1 MSNIG
6 IAANLFQPSGKCLKC
21 RHWNPATKDF
31 MGNGTDGH
39 CRLAYCKNSRPERR
53 NKKKERQRGIGMT
66 VTVFIVLIMTI
77 FWMLLQFILPGL
89 NDTLCIIFYYL
100 TMCLLGMWC
109 FYYIGVVMAEMR

>member
-6 IAANLFQPSGKCLKC
+6 IAANLFQPSGNFSTNDCVWWC
-21 RHWNPATKDF
+21 VR
-31 MGNGTDGH
+31 M
-39 CRLAYCKNSRPERR
+39 R
-53 NKKKERQRGIGMT
+53 ERQRGIGMT

>member
-1 MSNIG
+1 M
-6 IAANLFQPSGKCLKC
+6 
-21 RHWNPATKDF
+21 R
-31 MGNGTDGH
+31 
-39 CRLAYCKNSRPERR
+39 
-53 NKKKERQRGIGMT
+53 ERQRGIGMT

-109 FYYIGVVMAEMR
+109 FYYIGVVMAEIREQMDEIFSILINLVNYIMWKRF

>member
-31 MGNGTDGH
+31 M
-39 CRLAYCKNSRPERR
+39 
-53 NKKKERQRGIGMT
+53 GIGMT

-100 TMCLLGMWC
+100 TMCLLGMLC

>member
-39 CRLAYCKNSRPERR
+39 FGEDILIERNYYGRFKVVFKNYLDHDWRRL
-53 NKKKERQRGIGMT
+53 I
-66 VTVFIVLIMTI
+66 
-77 FWMLLQFILPGL
+77 
-89 NDTLCIIFYYL
+89 
-100 TMCLLGMWC
+100 C
-109 FYYIGVVMAEMR
+109 FYMVGNAIGSQLL

>member
-39 CRLAYCKNSRPERR
+39 CREKIVLKMATHYHANLIDIHNALHALGLKSDEQAEEF
-53 NKKKERQRGIGMT
+53 NKKHMMKIVDMYTRRGYDIT
-66 VTVFIVLIMTI
+66 K
-77 FWMLLQFILPGL
+77 
-89 NDTLCIIFYYL
+89 
-100 TMCLLGMWC
+100 
-109 FYYIGVVMAEMR
+109 

>member
-39 CRLAYCKNSRPERR
+39 CRLAYCKNSR
-53 NKKKERQRGIGMT
+53 
-66 VTVFIVLIMTI
+66 
-77 FWMLLQFILPGL
+77 
-89 NDTLCIIFYYL
+89 L

>member
-39 CRLAYCKNSRPERR
+39 CRPNHVLTRHVVFLLYWSRYGGNEVE
-53 NKKKERQRGIGMT
+53 NG
-66 VTVFIVLIMTI
+66 
-77 FWMLLQFILPGL
+77 
-89 NDTLCIIFYYL
+89 
-100 TMCLLGMWC
+100 
-109 FYYIGVVMAEMR
+109 